1 MHKKLKIYYIEEEYI
16 EYLRKYDSK
25 VVFNKKNNR
34 PYLGVVYTFDNFN
47 YFAPLSSPKEK
58 HLKINE
64 KALDIFKIKRG
75 KLGVVNINNMIPT
88 PLKCLTEV
96 LPTLSDGQYKTLIE
110 NQTIFLNN
118 NRNKLLKKVKN
129 FGLLVSKN
137 NLPDNIKNRCCNFK
151 LLEEKCKE
159 YEKKQMNN

>member
-1 MHKKLKIYYIEEEYI
+1 MGNWAWLILI
-16 EYLRKYDSK
+16 
-25 VVFNKKNNR
+25 
-34 PYLGVVYTFDNFN
+34 
-47 YFAPLSSPKEK
+47 
-58 HLKINE
+58 
-64 KALDIFKIKRG
+64 
-75 KLGVVNINNMIPT
+75 IPT

-151 LLEEKCKE
+151 LLEEKCQE
-159 YEKKQMNN
+159 YEKKQMNS

>member
-96 LPTLSDGQYKTLIE
+96 LPTLNDGQYKTLIE

-137 NLPDNIKNRCCNFK
+137 NLPDYIKNRCCNFK
-151 LLEEKCKE
+151 LLEEKCQE
-159 YEKKQMNN
+159 YEKKQMNS

>member
-1 MHKKLKIYYIEEEYI
+1 MQKKLKIYYIEEEYI

-25 VVFNKKNNR
+25 VVYNKKNNR

-96 LPTLSDGQYKTLIE
+96 LPTLDDGQYKTLIE

-129 FGLLVSKN
+129 FGLLASKN

-151 LLEEKCKE
+151 LLEEKCQE
-159 YEKKQMNN
+159 YEKNK

>member
-1 MHKKLKIYYIEEEYI
+1 MQKKLKIYYIEEEYI

-137 NLPDNIKNRCCNFK
+137 NLPDNIKNRCGNFK
-151 LLEEKCKE
+151 LLEEKCQE
-159 YEKKQMNN
+159 YEKNK

>member
-25 VVFNKKNNR
+25 VVYNKKNNR

-75 KLGVVNINNMIPT
+75 KLGVVNINN
-88 PLKCLTEV
+88 
-96 LPTLSDGQYKTLIE
+96 SYA
-110 NQTIFLNN
+110 
-118 NRNKLLKKVKN
+118 
-129 FGLLVSKN
+129 S
-137 NLPDNIKNRCCNFK
+137 
-151 LLEEKCKE
+151 
-159 YEKKQMNN
+159 